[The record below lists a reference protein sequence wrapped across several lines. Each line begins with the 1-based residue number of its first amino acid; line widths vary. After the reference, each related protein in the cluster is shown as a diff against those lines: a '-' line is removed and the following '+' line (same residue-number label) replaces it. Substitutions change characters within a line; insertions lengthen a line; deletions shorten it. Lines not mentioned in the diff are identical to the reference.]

1 MRFSKTLG
9 AEKSNV
15 VFIGLNDRGFADTG
29 LRSAD
34 FFETPNIDR
43 LAGQVM
49 RFSQAYAGAA
59 ICSPTRAAIPI
70 GKLPARFYMEIWQE
84 GAVSDGK
91 DNRRLLEAKAQPNL
105 PCKG

>member
-1 MRFSKTLG
+1 MRLAKTLG

-59 ICSPTRAAIPI
+59 ICSPTRVAIPT
-70 GKLPARFYMEIWQE
+70 GKLPARLYMKIWQE
-84 GAVSDGK
+84 LC
-91 DNRRLLEAKAQPNL
+91 RE
-105 PCKG
+105 